1 MYVIYLAEGFIDG
14 ASDWVYYQSFTNL
27 AQHIYGSRE
36 FKLINCLIHYLLGRA
51 ISISI
56 SISISSGL
64 GLVLGLGLGLGL
76 VLVLGLGLEKSY

>member
-36 FKLINCLIHYLLGRA
+36 FKLIEGLIHYLLDRGTLLFEFWEP
-51 ISISI
+51 ISPC
-56 SISISSGL
+56 GD
-64 GLVLGLGLGLGL
+64 
-76 VLVLGLGLEKSY
+76 

>member
-64 GLVLGLGLGLGL
+64 GLGLGLGL

>member
-56 SISISSGL
+56 SS
-64 GLVLGLGLGLGL
+64 GL